1 MSVDERRK
9 TYKLM
14 EKHMYAMHAENGLSE
29 EKTSEMRRMILEG
42 KDVLSEGPD
51 KDAYDALWKDLEK
64 EKRPTEII
72 PPLINRDRPSDV

>member
-1 MSVDERRK
+1 
-9 TYKLM
+9 
-14 EKHMYAMHAENGLSE
+14 
-29 EKTSEMRRMILEG
+29 MRRMILEG

>member
-1 MSVDERRK
+1 
-9 TYKLM
+9 
-14 EKHMYAMHAENGLSE
+14 MHAENGLSE

-64 EKRPTEII
+64 KRPEEIV
-72 PPLINRDRPSDV
+72 PCHPLINRERPSDV

>member
-1 MSVDERRK
+1 M
-9 TYKLM
+9 M

-51 KDAYDALWKDLEK
+51 KDAYDALWKDLEA
-64 EKRPTEII
+64 KRPAEIV